1 MRLPWLGVEVC
12 WFTVIS
18 YQFSVYTQHSALKTK
33 HYNGVEVCW
42 FTVISYQFSVYTQHS
57 ALKTKHYNIVLLCI
71 ILSQYLLNHIALYR

>member
-1 MRLPWLGVEVC
+1 MRLPWL
-12 WFTVIS
+12 
-18 YQFSVYTQHSALKTK
+18 
-33 HYNGVEVCW
+33 GVEVCW